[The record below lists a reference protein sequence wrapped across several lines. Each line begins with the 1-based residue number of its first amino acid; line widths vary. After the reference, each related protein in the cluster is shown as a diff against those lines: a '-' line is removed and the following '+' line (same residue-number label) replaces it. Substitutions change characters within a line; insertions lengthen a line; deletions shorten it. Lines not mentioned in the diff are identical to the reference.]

1 MAADVAI
8 SRSFG
13 PNALSIFTVWT
24 EEVAAVECPRAGTAL
39 SRLRARRWSGS
50 MADNNRRPE
59 HPICDDANKQEN
71 RDHDRRNEVFH
82 GSFLLKTGGE
92 IQRVARQGRL
102 PACRQKLHQSPSD
115 GEIVR

>member
-1 MAADVAI
+1 MSPDRFV
-8 SRSFG
+8 
-13 PNALSIFTVWT
+13 
-24 EEVAAVECPRAGTAL
+24 L

-59 HPICDDANKQEN
+59 QPICDDANKQEN

-102 PACRQKLHQSPSD
+102 PACRQ
-115 GEIVR
+115 IVR